1 MAYVSPKCQRGV
13 PYKDIKLNSN
23 NQNLNLCHDEM
34 WNVKKLLVLD

>member
-1 MAYVSPKCQRGV
+1 MAYVSSKCQRGV

-34 WNVKKLLVLD
+34 WNVKISQC